1 MATTTHRGI
10 TYSPFLADD
19 SASTG
24 VLTVNID
31 MQLQGG
37 VDQDETAWLSRG
49 ATAASKNG
57 VYYPG
62 TLGSFEPLQTDG
74 TNRGNPRLISLSLT
88 TQGNFTDLSYI
99 TLASATSTADEK
111 GAQIS
116 KILSCQATGQDS
128 EAIVSCTVP
137 DDLKIIMQMKQHD
150 DSAAKQTKF
159 DLLLLVV

>member
-1 MATTTHRGI
+1 MATNTHRGI
-10 TYSPFLADD
+10 TYSPFLTDD

-37 VDQDETAWLSRG
+37 VDQDDGTWLARG
-49 ATAASKNG
+49 ASAASKGG

-62 TLGSFEPLQTDG
+62 TLGSFEPLQEDG
-74 TNRGNPRLISLSLT
+74 TNRGNPRLISVSLT

-99 TLASATSTADEK
+99 TLASAASTADEK

-116 KILSCQATGQDS
+116 KILSCQATGQNA
-128 EAIVSCTVP
+128 EAIVSCTLP
-137 DDLKIIMQMKQHD
+137 TDLKILMQMKQHS
-150 DSAAKQTKF
+150 DSAAFPCKF

>member
-10 TYSPFLADD
+10 TYSPFLTDD

-37 VDQDETAWLSRG
+37 VDQDDALWLTGGAAAGTAPH
-49 ATAASKNG
+49 
-57 VYYPG
+57 YPG
-62 TLGSFEPLQTDG
+62 NLDAFAARQSDGSNT
-74 TNRGNPRLISLSLT
+74 GNPRLISLSLT

-99 TLASATSTADEK
+99 TLASAATE

-116 KILSCQATGQDS
+116 KILSCQATGQNS

-137 DDLKIIMQMKQHD
+137 TDLKILMQTKQHS
-150 DSAAKQTKF
+150 DSAAFQCKF